1 MSKFLRHINFL
12 NLLLLLFLVLGQTTN
27 AQEVD
32 ELDAEEIEES
42 ILDRVVDPRPLLE
55 DVEDDSTRSSREF
68 QEDLNEI
75 YEGEEYRYDRETNPT
90 GWWARFKEGWRRF
103 WQELFDTR
111 RDASASGV
119 VRILYWI
126 GGIALLGLVIY
137 FIVRAIMNDEG
148 SWIFG
153 RASDKG
159 IVNAGDV
166 ETNIHETDFIAL
178 VKQAKEEQNYRLAVR
193 YYYLWVLKNLSSREL
208 IEYDVE
214 KTNSDYQL
222 EIKDKNLQKD
232 FGYTSYLY
240 NYIWYGEFDVNE
252 DEFKKASSAFD
263 SLIKATAA

>member
-1 MSKFLRHINFL
+1 MSRFLKHINFIIIPL
-12 NLLLLLFLVLGQTTN
+12 SLLLFVGQISY
-27 AQEVD
+27 AQEVVEPD
-32 ELDAEEIEES
+32 TEEKEES
-42 ILDRVVDPRPLLE
+42 ILHHVKDPRSVLE
-55 DVEDDSTRSSREF
+55 DAEDNSARSPREF

-90 GWWARFKEGWRRF
+90 GWWARFKESWRRF
-103 WQELFDTR
+103 WDELFGAQ

-148 SWIFG
+148 NWIFG

-159 IVNAGDV
+159 VVNAIDV

-178 VKQAKEEQNYRLAVR
+178 VKQAKEEKNYRLAVR
-193 YYYLWVLKNLSSREL
+193 YYYLWVLKNLSSKEL

-214 KTNSDYQL
+214 KTNSDYQHEL
-222 EIKDKNLQKD
+222 KDKNLQKD

-252 DEFKKASSAFD
+252 DEFKKASAAFD